1 MQSFIVTLLTC
12 SITMSAIALFYMAVT
27 PLLAKRYSAK
37 GRYYAWLIIVIGLI
51 IPFRPQFDNPFVKI
65 IPTETAT
72 PTIQIGNRTQIAGP
86 VESALSSSDVSH
98 ILLSWWQIAAAVWL
112 AGMIAFLV
120 YHTVKHYRFMKMTKR
135 WCETITDEQILS
147 LFQNLKAELGISK
160 QINLDQ
166 CLSIGTP
173 MLIGFFQPKILL
185 PTTKFP
191 KNELR
196 LILNHE
202 LVHYKRKDLWY
213 RCLVLSAKA
222 IHWFNPLVY
231 LMAKAIDA
239 VCEMSCDAEVVHSID
254 ADMRQQYSEAIIGVV
269 QYQSKVKTALSTS
282 FYGGKKGMKERIS
295 SIMDAGKKRVGVIIA
310 CAILLLTLSTG
321 VAFAV
326 SSDAVEMALENE
338 SQELPTP
345 ISFVND
351 SPIRKD
357 VVLLES
363 ISFELSDTNPTQTYL
378 IAEAYEDLI
387 FSFKGV
393 SAPINFTLV
402 TQNEDSHCAGFS
414 GDTCRVYIKSESNS
428 ENVFEWSRGFID
440 SDSTYKPTEI
450 VDYSSGTLE
459 IYQVHSL

>member
-98 ILLSWWQIAAAVWL
+98 ILLSWWQIAAAVWM
-112 AGMIAFLV
+112 AGIIAFLV
-120 YHTVKHYRFMKMTKR
+120 YHTVKHYRFIKMTKR

-160 QINLDQ
+160 QINLYQ

-213 RCLVLSAKA
+213 RYLVLSAKA
-222 IHWFNPLVY
+222 IHWECV
-231 LMAKAIDA
+231 
-239 VCEMSCDAEVVHSID
+239 
-254 ADMRQQYSEAIIGVV
+254 IIGATNKSP
-269 QYQSKVKTALSTS
+269 QMSGFKRCPYYFYRRKEITFPCLQPLSRCQT
-282 FYGGKKGMKERIS
+282 KK
-295 SIMDAGKKRVGVIIA
+295 AA
-310 CAILLLTLSTG
+310 
-321 VAFAV
+321 
-326 SSDAVEMALENE
+326 
-338 SQELPTP
+338 
-345 ISFVND
+345 
-351 SPIRKD
+351 
-357 VVLLES
+357 
-363 ISFELSDTNPTQTYL
+363 
-378 IAEAYEDLI
+378 
-387 FSFKGV
+387 
-393 SAPINFTLV
+393 
-402 TQNEDSHCAGFS
+402 
-414 GDTCRVYIKSESNS
+414 
-428 ENVFEWSRGFID
+428 
-440 SDSTYKPTEI
+440 
-450 VDYSSGTLE
+450 
-459 IYQVHSL
+459 

>member
-1 MQSFIVTLLTC
+1 MVDYCDWIN
-12 SITMSAIALFYMAVT
+12 Y
-27 PLLAKRYSAK
+27 
-37 GRYYAWLIIVIGLI
+37 
-51 IPFRPQFDNPFVKI
+51 PFPAQVYNPFVKI

-98 ILLSWWQIAAAVWL
+98 ISLSWWQIAAAVWL

-160 QINLDQ
+160 QINLYQ

-191 KNELR
+191 KDELR
-196 LILNHE
+196 FILNHE

-239 VCEMSCDAEVVHSID
+239 LCEMSCDAEVVRSID
-254 ADMRQQYSEAIIGVV
+254 VDMRQQYSEAIIGVV

-295 SIMDAGKKRVGVIIA
+295 LIMDAGKKRVGVIIA
-310 CAILLLTLSTG
+310 YAILLLTLSTG

-326 SSDAVEMALENE
+326 SSDAVEMA
-338 SQELPTP
+338 
-345 ISFVND
+345 
-351 SPIRKD
+351 
-357 VVLLES
+357 
-363 ISFELSDTNPTQTYL
+363 
-378 IAEAYEDLI
+378 
-387 FSFKGV
+387 
-393 SAPINFTLV
+393 
-402 TQNEDSHCAGFS
+402 
-414 GDTCRVYIKSESNS
+414 
-428 ENVFEWSRGFID
+428 
-440 SDSTYKPTEI
+440 
-450 VDYSSGTLE
+450 
-459 IYQVHSL
+459 